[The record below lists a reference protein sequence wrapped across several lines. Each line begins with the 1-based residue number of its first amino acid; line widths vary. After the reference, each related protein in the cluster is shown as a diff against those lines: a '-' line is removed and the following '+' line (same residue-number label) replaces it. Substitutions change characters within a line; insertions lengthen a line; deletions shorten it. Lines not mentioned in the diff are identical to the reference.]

1 MGYDV
6 FLLVTKDFVAQM
18 LALVDGKG
26 YIDIVIFY
34 RDYFRTKNTL
44 RTSLRFRGLA
54 NLLWLKPEKEFI

>member
-26 YIDIVIFY
+26 FNDIVIFY
-34 RDYFRTKNTL
+34 RDYFRTKKY
-44 RTSLRFRGLA
+44 SEDQFEISRFGQSFVV
-54 NLLWLKPEKEFI
+54 KT